1 VQDYFAPLP
10 GAGPA
15 RPEAP
20 PGGPPVTAGPLP
32 HPAADSGGRR
42 RRRLLTGLLLVT
54 AASLVAV
61 GLQARVSPPPEL
73 RQATGPAPASAGW
86 GASWVDDQGRIGRW
100 DPCAPIRYVVNPTW
114 APPQGRADLGEALRR
129 LSAATGL
136 EFLDEGDTD
145 EMPSRARAA
154 YQRERYGDR
163 WAPLLIGWATPST
176 TDVGIGGGTKGVA
189 LTVAVP
195 GQAGPSLLTGQ
206 VVLDAEQRLPAGF
219 GPGSTE
225 GEVLLHELAHAVG
238 LGHVDDPTQ
247 VMYYRTT
254 NNESEFG
261 AGDRAG
267 LTALGTAAGCHPAP
281 APGPLR
287 TAS

>member
-1 VQDYFAPLP
+1 VQDYFIPPEGAAAGRTPGRAAPGP
-10 GAGPA
+10 CVPPGPA
-15 RPEAP
+15 AP
-20 PGGPPVTAGPLP
+20 QPL
-32 HPAADSGGRR
+32 GQ
-42 RRRLLTGLLLVT
+42 RRRLLAALLLVVSAGT
-54 AASLVAV
+54 LVAV
-61 GLQARVSPPPEL
+61 GVTARASAPPEL
-73 RQATGPAPASAGW
+73 RQATGPAPAAAGW
-86 GASWVDDQGRIGRW
+86 GASWLDDRGRIGRW
-100 DPCAPIRYVVNPTW
+100 DPCAPVRYVVNPAW
-114 APPQGRADLGEALRR
+114 APPQGRADLVEALTR

-136 EFLDEGDTD
+136 GFVDDGDTD
-145 EMPSRARAA
+145 ERPSRARAA
-154 YQRERYGDR
+154 YQPERYGDR
-163 WAPLLIGWATPST
+163 WAPLLVAWATPSS

-195 GQAGPSLLTGQ
+195 GEAGPSILTGQ
-206 VVLDAEQRLPAGF
+206 VVLDAEQRLAAGF

-267 LTALGTAAGCHPAP
+267 LRALGAASGCHPAP
-281 APGPLR
+281 SPGLLR